1 MQPQRP
7 TDLSQGPLTLAGQLG
22 AGGAPSAW
30 PDRRPS
36 RWPQAWRER
45 WPALSR
51 ALGLSLREPVLLG
64 LSGGADSVLLL
75 HWLRAAE
82 ETPITAVHVHHGL
95 RGAEADSDAEFC
107 RELCRSLDVPF
118 RLRRADLRGARGS
131 LEEAGRNARYAALVE
146 EARAA
151 RVRVL
156 LTAHHADD
164 ALEGVLMRWV
174 RGSELAGLSGPQAD
188 GERVGAGGWR
198 VRVVRPLLGMRREEI
213 RQLLR
218 AAELTWRE
226 DRSNGDPRFLR
237 NRVRNQLLP
246 RVAEIS
252 GERGVEHLRRFA
264 QAVEHLE
271 NDLSA
276 RTAQLTWTP
285 LPAVG
290 ATRRREDRSL
300 GGALP
305 RSRLGSL
312 PRALRRRALWR
323 LLLEA
328 TQQAPSRA
336 LLDQLVSE
344 LDQSG
349 CARHGLHGGWIVR
362 LSRSS
367 LELHPPLE
375 KLLAGPAGGPRQHDF
390 GFGES
395 ARTARPSA
403 WLTSLAAPSDGFV
416 LPAPGSVTLPDGR
429 RITASLVP
437 HDAARPI
444 PRSPSVVE
452 LDARGLPTT
461 LRVRWPAQGDRFHP
475 LGCTGSRPLRR
486 FLADAGVPSRERRL
500 VPLVFAQGELM
511 WVAGLRPA
519 HPRRISDSTQAR
531 LRLELH
537 SGSPW
542 RPSRDEVE
550 RVTWGAARER
560 QLDLFRR
567 P

>member
-1 MQPQRP
+1 MQPRTSIPQPVRE
-7 TDLSQGPLTLAGQLG
+7 PLLG
-22 AGGAPSAW
+22 SASGGAQWPGAW
-30 PDRRPS
+30 S
-36 RWPQAWRER
+36 ER

-51 ALGLSLREPVLLG
+51 ALGLSLREPVILG

-75 HWLRAAE
+75 HWLRATG

-95 RGAEADSDAEFC
+95 RGAEADADAEFC

-118 RLRRADLRGARGS
+118 RLRRADLSGASGS
-131 LEEAGRNARYAALVE
+131 LEEAARNARYAALVE

-174 RGSELAGLSGPQAD
+174 RGSELAGLTGPQAS
-188 GERVGAGGWR
+188 GERRAPDGWR
-198 VRVVRPLLGMRREEI
+198 VRVVRPLLGMRREEL
-213 RQLLR
+213 RELLGS
-218 AAELTWRE
+218 AGLTWRE
-226 DRSNGDPRFLR
+226 DSSNDDPRFLR

-246 RVAEIS
+246 RVVEIS
-252 GERGVEHLRRFA
+252 GESSLEHLRRFA
-264 QAVEHLE
+264 QAVEQLE
-271 NDLSA
+271 GELSA
-276 RTAQLTWTP
+276 RTAQLAWTP
-285 LPAVG
+285 IPAVS

-305 RSRLGSL
+305 RARLGSL

-344 LDQSG
+344 LDQPG
-349 CARHGLHGGWIVR
+349 CARHGIQGGWIVR
-362 LSRSS
+362 LSRSN

-375 KLLAGPAGGPRQHDF
+375 KLLAEPADSAHQLEF
-390 GFGES
+390 GFGAS
-395 ARTARPSA
+395 GRNARTSA
-403 WLTSLAAPSDGFV
+403 WVNSLAAPADGFV

-429 RITASLVP
+429 RIVATLVP
-437 HDAARPI
+437 HEAARAI
-444 PRSPSVVE
+444 PRSPTVVE
-452 LDARGLPTT
+452 LDARGLPTS
-461 LRVRWPAQGDRFHP
+461 LRVRWPAPGERFHP
-475 LGCTGSRPLRR
+475 LGCSGTRPLRR
-486 FLADAGVPSRERRL
+486 FLADAGVPARERRL
-500 VPLVFAQGELM
+500 VPLVFAQSELI
-511 WVAGLRPA
+511 WVAGLRPS
-519 HPRRISDSTQAR
+519 HPRRISDTTRSR
-531 LRLELH
+531 LRLELQ

-542 RPSRDEVE
+542 RAQRDELE
-550 RVTWGAARER
+550 HTPTSSARER